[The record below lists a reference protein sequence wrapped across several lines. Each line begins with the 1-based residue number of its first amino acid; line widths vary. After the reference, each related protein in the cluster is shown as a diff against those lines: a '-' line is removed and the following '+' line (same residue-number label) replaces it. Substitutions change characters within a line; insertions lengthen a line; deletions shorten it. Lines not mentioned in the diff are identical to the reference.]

1 MKQSLFILL
10 IIILASSCT
19 NKDKYIVS
27 GHIEGA
33 EDKVLYL
40 QRMDLNETVTL
51 DSVKLKSGDFTFK
64 QDRLTEPTFLL
75 LKLSPNNYI
84 TLLADST
91 ETIVVNAEANNLETS
106 YQLRNSIGSVY
117 IQMFN
122 KRIRKLNK
130 ELNTL
135 VAKYK
140 STSEKDVETRT
151 KLEEE
156 YTQKLEEHKAF
167 VGEFIME
174 NHMSFAGYYALFQ
187 NLDDNTAVMD
197 VFNKKDQV
205 YFSTLATSLN
215 LYFPESE
222 RAGHLYNYVL
232 SAKMQQQKQK
242 FAAELIDSKAS
253 ESGYVDIEAP
263 NLEGDTIKLSSLE
276 GKTII
281 VNFWASWDEKS
292 IAANRH
298 LKKMYSKYKNKGL
311 AVYSVSLDKSKVL
324 WENAIQKEGY
334 EWVDVSDLKYTSS
347 YPARLYNIRQVPAN
361 YIISPKG
368 EIIGKDLF
376 GNMLA
381 DKLNDIL

>member
-1 MKQSLFILL
+1 
-10 IIILASSCT
+10 
-19 NKDKYIVS
+19 
-27 GHIEGA
+27 
-33 EDKVLYL
+33 
-40 QRMDLNETVTL
+40 MDLNETVTL

-140 STSEKDVETRT
+140 STSEKDVETRK